1 MHLTDTLAYTYSM
14 GLHFVDIFQQWYHLH
29 LYLIVKLSDGLKDFI
44 LLQLFFMSQLIVLNV
59 FHEFALLGFLLEL
72 LQTSEMVFYEIL
84 SHRNDLL
91 ALSLDELV
99 VNTLQV
105 VQHKSFVLK
114 LLLLGWFLLFFNL
127 LFLLVLDQLIVHH
140 ILHFRKASFLLLF
153 LWSLVLVPYFFLA
166 HLFL

>member
-1 MHLTDTLAYTYSM
+1 VRTDFFEKFLCFLKIFLILPDFVKINEDFLMHLTDTLAYTYSM
-14 GLHFVDIFQQWYHLH
+14 GLHFVDIFQQGYHLH

-44 LLQLFFMSQLIVLNV
+44 LLQLLFMSQLIVLNV
-59 FHEFALLGFLLEL
+59 LHEFALLGFLLEL

-114 LLLLGWFLLFFNL
+114 LLLL
-127 LFLLVLDQLIVHH
+127 
-140 ILHFRKASFLLLF
+140 R
-153 LWSLVLVPYFFLA
+153 
-166 HLFL
+166 

>member
-14 GLHFVDIFQQWYHLH
+14 GLHFVDIFQQGYHLH

-44 LLQLFFMSQLIVLNV
+44 LLQLLFMSQLIVLNV
-59 FHEFALLGFLLEL
+59 LHEFALLGFLLEL
-72 LQTSEMVFYEIL
+72 LQTREMIFYEIL

-114 LLLLGWFLLFFNL
+114 LLLL
-127 LFLLVLDQLIVHH
+127 
-140 ILHFRKASFLLLF
+140 R
-153 LWSLVLVPYFFLA
+153 
-166 HLFL
+166 